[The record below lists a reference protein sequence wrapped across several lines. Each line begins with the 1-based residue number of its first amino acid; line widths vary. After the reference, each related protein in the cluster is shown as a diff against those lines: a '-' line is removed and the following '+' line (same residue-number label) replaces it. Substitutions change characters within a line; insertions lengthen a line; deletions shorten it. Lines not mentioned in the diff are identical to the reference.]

1 MKGNMN
7 FDSKLHHIQKKKK
20 MNQMKTEEMKP
31 QKRMK
36 YGKQDWKGAENLHN
50 YSDACSL
57 GFIGEEELEAATR
70 A

>member
-1 MKGNMN
+1 MKG
-7 FDSKLHHIQKKKK
+7 SVETSLTIS
-20 MNQMKTEEMKP
+20 TELEEEKDESNEDGGDEP